1 MNANVKVKGEFNP
14 DEFRIKFKAFLAVL
28 AFITAACFLMTA
40 MINTA
45 AQTSK
50 YTGTIIGF
58 VTGTLITLIFSYYFG
73 NSEPIKPEPF
83 PIHSGGL
90 PPLIPDPAFA
100 IPASPMKPYSDPT
113 LTTGAGSGP
122 DRGAIKNE

>member
-1 MNANVKVKGEFNP
+1 MNIATKGEFNP
-14 DEFRIKFKAFLAVL
+14 EEFRIKFKAFLAVL
-28 AFITAACFLMTA
+28 AFIVAMVFLLVA

-73 NSEPIKPEPF
+73 SSEPIKMETA
-83 PIHSGGL
+83 PIHPKEL
-90 PPLIPDPAFA
+90 PPIPDPAFS
-100 IPASPMKPYSDPT
+100 IPASPNKPFKDH
-113 LTTGAGSGP
+113 LMGAGSGP
-122 DRGAIKNE
+122 HKDAGGVQHE

>member
-1 MNANVKVKGEFNP
+1 MSTKSLKVKGEFNP
-14 DEFRIKFKAFLAVL
+14 EEFRIKFKAFLAVL
-28 AFITAACFLMTA
+28 AFVAAVVFLLVA

-73 NSEPIKPEPF
+73 NSEPIKQEVQPVQERPQQLL
-83 PIHSGGL
+83 PDPPMKSPSGSGLIHKGGL
-90 PPLIPDPAFA
+90 D
-100 IPASPMKPYSDPT
+100 
-113 LTTGAGSGP
+113 
-122 DRGAIKNE
+122 NEKTI

>member
-1 MNANVKVKGEFNP
+1 MSANVKVKGEFNP
-14 DEFRIKFKAFLAVL
+14 EEFRIKFKAFLAVM
-28 AFITAACFLMTA
+28 AFIAAVVFLLVA

-73 NSEPIKPEPF
+73 NSEPIKPEQF
-83 PIHSGGL
+83 PTHSGGL
-90 PPLIPDPAFA
+90 PPLIPDPAFE
-100 IPASPMKPYSDPT
+100 IQHNPPFKDPT
-113 LTTGAGSGP
+113 LTMGAGSEPNKLG
-122 DRGAIKNE
+122 GMQT

>member
-1 MNANVKVKGEFNP
+1 MSDTVKVKGEFNP
-14 DEFRIKFKAFLAVL
+14 EEFRIKFKAFLAVL
-28 AFITAACFLMTA
+28 AFIAAMVFLLVA

-73 NSEPIKPEPF
+73 SSEPIQ
-83 PIHSGGL
+83 PISN
-90 PPLIPDPAFA
+90 PPLPEKPTRTVIKNRIP
-100 IPASPMKPYSDPT
+100 
-113 LTTGAGSGP
+113 GSGS
-122 DRGAIKNE
+122 DLNVKGTVSNE